1 MVENNL
7 NTRRNLRANI
17 ERQSLQ
23 INEQFTKAFRE
34 TFQHLQTLSNK
45 VNFIDTSCRN
55 MMSKIEV
62 SFIQHLHR
70 DIELKITS
78 FIQELK
84 FQTMDFLKQTN
95 DVNTE
100 LRKLDINET
109 VLKRFCERFQLDQSE
124 IALISSSG
132 DHASSQT
139 IDDRFFAVLQ
149 KIQSIHETAK
159 GLANEQHIT
168 GFVSLRA

>member
-1 MVENNL
+1 
-7 NTRRNLRANI
+7 
-17 ERQSLQ
+17 
-23 INEQFTKAFRE
+23 
-34 TFQHLQTLSNK
+34 
-45 VNFIDTSCRN
+45 